1 MISFKEYLEEVKK
14 PTGKLKDACWKGYTA
29 VGTKEKNG
37 RTVPNCV
44 PVKEETDKK
53 DTVTFDIPLL
63 IRALEHAREDIKTDI
78 ELHQMVERLINLRH
92 KGVLTMDNYDEII

>member
-1 MISFKEYLEEVKK
+1 MKTFKELRES
-14 PTGKLKDACWKGYTA
+14 CWTGYTA
-29 VGTKEKNG
+29 KGMKKKG
-37 RTVPNCV
+37 KRMVPNCV

-63 IRALEHAREDIKTDI
+63 IRTLERAREDIKTDI
-78 ELHQMVERLINLRH
+78 ELHQMVEKLINIRH